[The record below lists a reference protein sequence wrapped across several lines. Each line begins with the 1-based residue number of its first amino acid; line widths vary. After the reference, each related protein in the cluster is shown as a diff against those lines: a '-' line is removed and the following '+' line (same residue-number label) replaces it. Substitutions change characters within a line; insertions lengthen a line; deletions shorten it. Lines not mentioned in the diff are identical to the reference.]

1 MCRTTIRSV
10 VQHVKAQQEEALKE
24 QKKIT
29 KRCYDM
35 FSKYE
40 GVEQSSDWMRSL
52 WFGLH
57 TTERDQRFNKDYDVD
72 ESRQCLPAEWRTKM
86 RFGKPSSYR
95 KTQEE
100 RKREDDSLSTCYRDS
115 ECGVR
120 RG

>member
-1 MCRTTIRSV
+1 METVKPKLLRETKTSAEMKEIDVCRTTIRSV

-40 GVEQSSDWMRSL
+40 GVEQSSDWMRSF

-86 RFGKPSSYR
+86 RFGKPSSA
-95 KTQEE
+95 
-100 RKREDDSLSTCYRDS
+100 
-115 ECGVR
+115 R
-120 RG
+120 RRWQ